1 MTQITVTELNKGTI
15 KISNTDI
22 TIQITD
28 DKVTILVYN
37 VPIVSANMPELKPTD
52 IIGYVDGWF
61 NCIAVVPS
69 NEGTTAD
76 IKPIL
81 TIPHWLN
88 EFCGDIWDARN
99 SIACGAYSRLSG
111 IEYWTHIWRDHV
123 TREIIE
129 QIL

>member
-1 MTQITVTELNKGTI
+1 MTQITVTELDKGTI
-15 KISNTDI
+15 RISDTDI

-81 TIPHWLN
+81 TIPHWLD
-88 EFCGDIWDARN
+88 EFYLSMFDVRN
-99 SIACGAYSRLSG
+99 GIGCGAYSRQFA
-111 IEYWTHIWRDHV
+111 IEYWGKIWKDHV
-123 TREIIE
+123 SIE
-129 QIL
+129 TIEKIL